1 MKNSAIFMTVALL
14 LTGCA
19 TVSNV
24 YETSPGIFTV
34 TATGDGYTTAD
45 RVFDLVMTK
54 ARNTCVKKRKNLK
67 VVDSNQRTTRMGFDT
82 TITLKFRCI

>member
-1 MKNSAIFMTVALL
+1 MTVALL

-19 TVSNV
+19 SASNV
-24 YETSPGIFTV
+24 YETSPGVFTV

-54 ARNTCVKKRKNLK
+54 AKKTCVEKRGNLK
-67 VVDSNQRTTRMGFDT
+67 VVDSNQSITRMGFDT
-82 TITLKFRCI
+82 TITLIFRCI